1 MVDATGSEG
10 HGVGDSPG
18 PDGATL
24 ADGGTAGPSAGGRDG
39 PSVEGRVSKG
49 AGFEGQ
55 GAKDRRGRL
64 ARLRDA
70 LLTGEEDPA
79 ALGLLRIG
87 LVAVFTASLLAH
99 VGAVAE
105 YFSSASP
112 LAGQYA
118 RQAFPTRWSLFFTVD
133 DPLAVQAIFA
143 AGVVAHLLWL
153 VGLFT
158 RPAALLSALLWVS
171 MVGRNPL
178 LYAMPDQLH
187 SAMIVWLALMPT
199 GRGLSLD
206 ARWRGKGGPVP
217 VWCRR
222 IVQLQ
227 LAVVYTSTGL
237 AKHGA
242 TWKSEG
248 TAIYFS
254 MVSPYNRHFDLTRTL
269 AMLQPYVLRPIT
281 WLVLAWEVGF
291 SGFLLA
297 HWLRERWRK
306 IPDLRWLFLGFG
318 VAMHVGIQMMMYVE
332 WFTPLTLASYLAFLR
347 PDEVRRILRRLA
359 RT

>member
-1 MVDATGSEG
+1 M
-10 HGVGDSPG
+10 GV
-18 PDGATL
+18 
-24 ADGGTAGPSAGGRDG
+24 RW
-39 PSVEGRVSKG
+39 
-49 AGFEGQ
+49 
-55 GAKDRRGRL
+55 L
-64 ARLRDA
+64 ARARA
-70 LLTGEEDPA
+70 GLLTGEEDPT

-87 LVAVFTASLLAH
+87 LVAVFTASLLTH

-112 LAGQYA
+112 LAGTFA
-118 RQAFPTRWSLFFTVD
+118 REAFPSRWSLFFHID
-133 DPLAVQAIFA
+133 DPTAVQAIFA

-158 RPAALLSALLWVS
+158 RPAALVSALVWIS

-187 SAMIVWLALMPT
+187 TALLLWLALMPT
-199 GRGLSLD
+199 GKGLSLD

-227 LAVVYTSTGL
+227 LAVLYTSTGL
-237 AKHGA
+237 AKYGA

-248 TAIYFS
+248 TAIFYS
-254 MVSPYNRHFDLTRTL
+254 MVSPYNRHFDATSLL
-269 AMLQPYVLRPIT
+269 ATLQPYVLRPLT
-281 WLVLAWEVGF
+281 WAVLVWEVGF
-291 SGFLLA
+291 SGFVIS
-297 HWLRERWRK
+297 HWLRERWRRV
-306 IPDLRWLFLGFG
+306 PDLRWLFLGFG
-318 VAMHVGIQMMMYVE
+318 VAMHVGIQVMMYVE

-347 PDEVRRILRRLA
+347 PAEAARLLQRLLRR
-359 RT
+359 RS